1 MKVLAIDG
9 KDVKLLD
16 QVKVGEKRL
25 AGISFTTDGKAAIV
39 ALRDENGAAVLS
51 VDGTTVKL
59 TKEKL
64 STGVNPY
71 AVDVSSDGRWAV
83 IGNTGVGGRIVDDA
97 DVVTLVD
104 VSKRPFRA
112 VQQISVPATPE
123 GVAISPD
130 GKWIVV
136 SSMAGSNLTADDPGR
151 KKLGKVGLYA
161 IKNGQAVKVNEL
173 PGGEAAQG
181 VVFSKDSKTVLVQ
194 FDVERAIA
202 VYAVRDGKLVDT
214 GQRISLAAGPVSI
227 RSMPVELACESRR
240 DRRSHGVAHRGLRC
254 GRDTRGS
261 AMMQMLVAFIAALI
275 AFCLSDFVWL
285 GFVAKNFYQA
295 QIGPPP
301 TRATEP
307 EGRRDLLSA
316 LYRRHRAVLRRAR
329 AGARYLAAC
338 PHAGRAARAD
348 WLWDLRSFE
357 PGHAQGVEREPGRR
371 RRRLGDGRQRRRGD
385 CGLFRRTRRLAP
397 PTACTSRAVPAFAAL
412 PPENRVRCSGPTWKA
427 PASSA

>member
-1 MKVLAIDG
+1 MHSFRWDFRLGLVGLSLLCAASVQAADLIVSAQDGKFVRVEGKATFPQPAPPDSLVVIDVAQSPPAVIATVEGLEHTVQGPPQAVAITPDGKLAIVAAPTRYDYDAKKELFDTFLQIVDLEASPPKLLAKVDVGGHANGLTINREGTLLLAAAIDG
-9 KDVKLLD
+9 TVKVCAINGKDLKLLD

-25 AGISFTTDGKAAIV
+25 SGISFTNDGKAAIV
-39 ALRDENGAAVLS
+39 SLRDENGAAVLS

-83 IGNTGVGGRIVDDA
+83 IGNTGIGGRIVDDA

-151 KKLGKVGLYA
+151 KKVGRVGLYA
-161 IKNGQAVKVNEL
+161 IRNGQAAKVNEL

-202 VYAVRDGKLVDT
+202 VYAVRGGKLVDT
-214 GQRISLAAGPVSI
+214 GKRITLAAGPVSI
-227 RSMPVELACESRR
+227 RSMPR
-240 DRRSHGVAHRGLRC
+240 
-254 GRDTRGS
+254 
-261 AMMQMLVAFIAALI
+261 
-275 AFCLSDFVWL
+275 
-285 GFVAKNFYQA
+285 
-295 QIGPPP
+295 
-301 TRATEP
+301 
-307 EGRRDLLSA
+307 
-316 LYRRHRAVLRRAR
+316 
-329 AGARYLAAC
+329 
-338 PHAGRAARAD
+338 
-348 WLWDLRSFE
+348 
-357 PGHAQGVEREPGRR
+357 
-371 RRRLGDGRQRRRGD
+371 
-385 CGLFRRTRRLAP
+385 
-397 PTACTSRAVPAFAAL
+397 
-412 PPENRVRCSGPTWKA
+412 
-427 PASSA
+427 